1 MGRRNTFLKFTLRNL
16 KTNKANMRCIH
27 LTSAEI
33 GLEMK
38 KARGRTGLSDH
49 DRTYSPTSALIV
61 PKSAVK
67 NVALEQLRLI
77 LRKDGTN

>member
-1 MGRRNTFLKFTLRNL
+1 MGRRNTFLKFTLKNL

-38 KARGRTGLSDH
+38 RPVGGRASLTTTGH
-49 DRTYSPTSALIV
+49 IHQPAL
-61 PKSAVK
+61 
-67 NVALEQLRLI
+67 
-77 LRKDGTN
+77 

>member
-38 KARGRTGLSDH
+38 RPLGR
-49 DRTYSPTSALIV
+49 RASPPQDNSTNPLIML
-61 PKSAVK
+61 KNAV
-67 NVALEQLRLI
+67 EDLRWSNC
-77 LRKDGTN
+77 D